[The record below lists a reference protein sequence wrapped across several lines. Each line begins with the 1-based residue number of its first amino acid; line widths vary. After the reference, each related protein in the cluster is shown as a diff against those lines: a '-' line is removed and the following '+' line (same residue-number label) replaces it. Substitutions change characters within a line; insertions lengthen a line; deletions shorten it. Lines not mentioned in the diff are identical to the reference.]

1 MKWSSVLVVLPL
13 LGACD
18 GDKLP
23 EQPGPPARPEVEAAG
38 NHQPPA
44 ALPARARDED
54 DAPPDLKIEVEPVT
68 AGDPDALPSERVV
81 RAPAPPDPVTP
92 VPTKKRVAVE
102 RVELPAPAL
111 DLSLPDDWAE
121 ALEPAPDTTSIRI
134 LPPLFESAEGSRS
147 MQMSGSLLPGVE
159 QSETLIDGAQIN
171 IELRR

>member
-1 MKWSSVLVVLPL
+1 MKWLSVLVVLPL
-13 LGACD
+13 LQACD

-92 VPTKKRVAVE
+92 VPAKSVLRSSASNC
-102 RVELPAPAL
+102 LPRP
-111 DLSLPDDWAE
+111 
-121 ALEPAPDTTSIRI
+121 SI
-134 LPPLFESAEGSRS
+134 
-147 MQMSGSLLPGVE
+147 
-159 QSETLIDGAQIN
+159 
-171 IELRR
+171 